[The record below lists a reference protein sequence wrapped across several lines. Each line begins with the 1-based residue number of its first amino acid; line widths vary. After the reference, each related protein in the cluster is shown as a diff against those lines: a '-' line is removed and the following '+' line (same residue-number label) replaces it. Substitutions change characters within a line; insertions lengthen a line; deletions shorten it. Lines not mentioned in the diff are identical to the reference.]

1 MACDL
6 AVKTHQTAGAAWDFQ
21 PDREAQNRV
30 LVTPSAGI
38 AKGVSQHPHTA
49 QDTCPLAPAGQ

>member
-6 AVKTHQTAGAAWDFQ
+6 AVKPHHTARAAWDFHA
-21 PDREAQNRV
+21 DREAQDRV

-38 AKGVSQHPHTA
+38 AKVSQHPHMA
-49 QDTCPLAPAGQ
+49 QATCPLAPAGQ